1 MLRDRIAEL
10 AAEPDTE
17 TTGRPDRGRQ
27 QALVHGY
34 LDLDRRRIV
43 EAIPAA
49 REQYGLYVEQVARW
63 LLDRQKVSGGT

>member
-1 MLRDRIAEL
+1 MRNI
-10 AAEPDTE
+10 
-17 TTGRPDRGRQ
+17 
-27 QALVHGY
+27 LVHGY